1 MTKIKF
7 EIVTPERV
15 VYSDEIDQIS
25 LPTPQGEITILPHH
39 IPLISALSAGE
50 LKVKKGNTEIPMA
63 ISSGFVEVRPNKVV
77 VLADTAERAEEID
90 IARAEEAKKKAE
102 ELLKTRRTDQKE
114 FTAVMAQIEK
124 ELARMRVAEK
134 HRARR
139 AHQTIQEEEFKKKQ
153 AEE

>member
-1 MTKIKF
+1 MSKITL

-15 VYSDEIDQIS
+15 VYSDEIDQVS

-50 LKVKKGNTEIPMA
+50 LIVRKGDIDVPMA
-63 ISSGFVEVRPNKVV
+63 ISSGFVEVRPDKVV

-90 IARAEEAKKKAE
+90 VTRAEEARKKAE
-102 ELLKTRRTDQKE
+102 RLLTTKRADQKE
-114 FTAVMAQIEK
+114 FAAVMVNIEK

-134 HRARR
+134 HRSRR
-139 AHQTIQEEEFKKKQ
+139 ADQAIQKDEFRKKQ
-153 AEE
+153 AGG

>member
-1 MTKIKF
+1 MAKIDF

-15 VYSDEIDQIS
+15 VYSDEIERVS

-50 LKVKKGNTEIPMA
+50 LKVAKGNEEIIMA
-63 ISSGFVEVRPNKVV
+63 ISSGYVEVRPNKVI

-90 IARAEEAKKKAE
+90 IARAEKARKKAE

-114 FTAVMAQIEK
+114 FAAVMSVIEK
-124 ELARMRVAEK
+124 ELARMKVAEK
-134 HRARR
+134 HRSRR
-139 AHQTIQEEEFKKKQ
+139 AHRAIQEEEFKKQ
-153 AEE
+153 QTEN